1 MLLFSPRV
9 RQLIADGRARVFY
22 TLHLLNAD
30 GTVFRAS
37 TTHFSSVKL
46 GNDITYVADDF
57 IVSVDPP
64 KISSN
69 VDREQYRVTLA
80 DPDFQSAADAENGLV
95 GKKMEARLGFL
106 DPDTGLPLT
115 DLADTFVVYKGRV
128 DGMTSTISTDE
139 VGESLFDM
147 TGASPMVSLD
157 MSKGIFLSRDSIR
170 ARDKEDACCDK
181 IYNGS
186 SSLVLKWGRS

>member
-9 RQLIADGRARVFY
+9 RQLIADGRARAFFC
-22 TLHLLNAD
+22 LHLLNAD
-30 GTVFRAS
+30 LSVYRAS
-37 TTHFSSVKL
+37 TTHYNTVKL
-46 GNDITYVADDF
+46 GNDITYAADDF

-80 DPDFQSAADAENGLV
+80 DPEFQGAADAENGLV
-95 GKKMEARLGFL
+95 GKRMEVRLCFL
-106 DPDTGLPLT
+106 DPDTNLPLT
-115 DLADTFVVYKGRV
+115 DIEDTFIVYKGRV
-128 DGMTSTISTDE
+128 DGMTSNVSTEE

-157 MSKGIFLSRDSIR
+157 MSKGTYLSRDVMR
-170 ARDKEDACCDK
+170 ARDPEDSSCDK

-186 SSLVLKWGRS
+186 GALVLKWGRS